1 MNDLTIT
8 GIITIV
14 VGIIILAFPYLSQTF
29 LSFVFGL
36 VFIILGIYYFI
47 RGCGEWSSYAAHSLT
62 KIFLSILSVI
72 LGICLIGNIQLFDAI
87 FGLIFWV
94 VGLIMVIFA
103 ILNIYY
109 REYGP
114 LRATAI
120 IMLIL
125 GIITIIL
132 GCLSWLNPFYVALIL
147 AISLILD
154 GLGFIS
160 AGSNIY

>member
-1 MNDLTIT
+1 
-8 GIITIV
+8 
-14 VGIIILAFPYLSQTF
+14 
-29 LSFVFGL
+29 
-36 VFIILGIYYFI
+36 
-47 RGCGEWSSYAAHSLT
+47 
-62 KIFLSILSVI
+62 
-72 LGICLIGNIQLFDAI
+72 
-87 FGLIFWV
+87 
-94 VGLIMVIFA
+94 MVIFA

>member
-29 LSFVFGL
+29 LSFIFGL
-36 VFIILGIYYFI
+36 IFIILGIYYFI
-47 RGCGEWSSYAAHSLT
+47 RGCGEWSSYATHSLT

-87 FGLIFWV
+87 FGLIFWI